1 MPVVDANSTAAP
13 ALPPVVHVHAD
24 SLSPK
29 HGLRHHKLTFIHD
42 PYLSGLLSAESAESA
57 EAVPVAPAVVD
68 AAAADVPVA
77 APAVATAAPA
87 VEAAVP
93 TADVVV
99 QAVDSSSSMDASSSA
114 EVPVVVMKRD
124 VPDAQAPATQAD
136 PISLVPLCPGR
147 VRFF

>member
-29 HGLRHHKLTFIHD
+29 HGLRHHKLTLIHD

-68 AAAADVPVA
+68 AATADVPVA
-77 APAVATAAPA
+77 ATAMPTA
-87 VEAAVP
+87 EAAVP
-93 TADVVV
+93 TADVV
-99 QAVDSSSSMDASSSA
+99 QAVDSSSSMDASFSA

-124 VPDAQAPATQAD
+124 VSDAQAPATQAD